1 MKKYDTV
8 VFIGRFQPLH
18 TGHVKVIQTALSISN
33 QVIILIGSVNGPRTF
48 KNPFT
53 YEQRRD
59 IISKTIR
66 YSDRIIMKGL
76 RDFKYNDNAW
86 IQQVQDFVSQKTNTY
101 DDIAIIGYHKD
112 DSSNYLDWFPQ
123 WEFVS
128 VNVDENA
135 SVIDAT
141 TVRNILFEDL
151 NPGFFKGVL
160 PQESYDFL
168 LEFKKSDEYNRLKE
182 EYDIVKAYKKSWE
195 HAPYP
200 PTFICTDAIVICSGH
215 VLMVKRGAQPGKGQW
230 ALPGGFLDQNERI
243 KNGAIRELIEETQID
258 VPKKVLEGSIEKSAI
273 FDHPGRSLRG
283 RTVTHAFKIN
293 VGLSPKGKLPK
304 VKGGDDASDAKWISL
319 NELANIENEIYEDHY
334 QIIQHMIGN

>member
-18 TGHVKVIQTALSISN
+18 IGHVQVINQALELAE

-53 YEQRRD
+53 FEQRSEV
-59 IISKTIR
+59 IKETVN
-66 YSDRIIMKGL
+66 SDKLYIEGL
-76 RDFKYNDNAW
+76 RDFKYNDNSW
-86 IQQVQDFVSQKTNTY
+86 IQQVQDIVDQYTVSKSV
-101 DDIAIIGYHKD
+101 AIIGYHKD
-112 DSSNYLDWFPQ
+112 DSSNYLNWFPQ
-123 WEFVS
+123 WNFIS
-128 VNVDENA
+128 VDLNKNA

-160 PQESYDFL
+160 PESSYNFL
-168 LEFKKSDEYNRLKE
+168 LKFKESNEYKRIKE
-182 EYDIVKAYKKSWE
+182 EYDIVKAYKKSWDS
-195 HAPYP
+195 APYP
-200 PTFICTDAIVICSGH
+200 PTFICTDAVVVCSGH
-215 VLMVKRGAQPGKGQW
+215 ILMIKRGAQPGKGQW
-230 ALPGGFLDQNERI
+230 ALPGGFLDQNEKI
-243 KNGAIRELIEETQID
+243 KDCAIRELIEETKID
-258 VPKKVLEGSIEKSAI
+258 VPKKVLEGSIEKSEI

-293 VGLSPKGKLPK
+293 VGLSHNGKLPK

-334 QIIQHMIGN
+334 QIIQHMLGN